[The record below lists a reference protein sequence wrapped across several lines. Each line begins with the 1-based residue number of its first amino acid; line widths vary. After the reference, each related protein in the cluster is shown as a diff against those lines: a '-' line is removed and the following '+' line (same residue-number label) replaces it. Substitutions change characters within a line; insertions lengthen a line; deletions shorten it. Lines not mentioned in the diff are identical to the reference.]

1 MLSYKYEV
9 FSHRNTKCADKP
21 NEDFVAYSKNY
32 NFGMIL
38 DGVSRDRENGAYPN
52 PSPVTQVNK
61 IFSDA
66 IMSIYTEIN
75 TKGIQKIYDMIY
87 VANTELKE
95 FNCLLGHRFPAG
107 TVGIVFD
114 IQDNIFNYGYIGD
127 CYAIII
133 RDNLQRIFTE
143 CQTEMIAKQ
152 KNEYS
157 SDEIRFDICNHINHP
172 CGYGVWDGNESAM
185 DFVKYGSIKIKEGD
199 VLFMYTDGLKFEVSK
214 KSNKELKESLLEE
227 LFLVKEKANMDDRSC
242 LRITVSEKDNLR

>member
-61 IFSDA
+61 IFSFS

-114 IQDNIFNYGYIGD
+114 IQDNIFYYGYVGD
-127 CYAIII
+127 CCAIII
-133 RDNLQRIFTE
+133 RDNNRRTFTE
-143 CQTEMIAKQ
+143 CQTDMIAKYKRQ
-152 KNEYS
+152 YS
-157 SDEIRFDICNHINHP
+157 SDEIRFKICNHVNHP
-172 CGYGVWDGNESAM
+172 CGYGVWDGNEYAM
-185 DFVKYGSIKIKEGD
+185 DFVKCGSIRIKKGD
-199 VLFMYTDGLKFEVSK
+199 VIFMYTDGLHSSVIK
-214 KSNKELKESLLEE
+214 KNNIELAESPLNR
-227 LFLVKEKANMDDRSC
+227 LFCGCDEGMDDMSC
-242 LRITVSEKDNLR
+242 IRITVIE